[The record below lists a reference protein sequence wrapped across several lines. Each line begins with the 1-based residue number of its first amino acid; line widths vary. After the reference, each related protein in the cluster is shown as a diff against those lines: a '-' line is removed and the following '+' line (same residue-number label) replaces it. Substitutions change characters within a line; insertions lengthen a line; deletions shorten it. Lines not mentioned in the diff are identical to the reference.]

1 MNIRL
6 VEYESTDARQVTALW
21 RSSFQAAMGLP
32 AAAFAD
38 GFDEHAR
45 FINDQVAV
53 ENQLFLMKADG
64 SDQVLA
70 FMAING
76 DWINHLYVH
85 VDFQDQGLGTRLLN
99 LAKDSSS
106 GQLGLYTFRANKKAR
121 LFYERHGFTIRARGI
136 AELADNP
143 WANEI
148 SQLEDIEYHW
158 QR

>member
-1 MNIRL
+1 
-6 VEYESTDARQVTALW
+6 
-21 RSSFQAAMGLP
+21 MGLS
-32 AAAFAD
+32 AADFAD

-45 FINDQVAV
+45 FLNDQVAA
-53 ENQLFLMKADG
+53 ENQLFLMKAEG
-64 SDQVLA
+64 TDQVLA

-85 VDFQDQGLGTRLLN
+85 IDFQNQGLGTRLLN
-99 LAKDSSS
+99 LAKESSS
-106 GQLGLYTFRANKKAR
+106 GQLSLYTFRANKTAR
-121 LFYERHGFTIRARGI
+121 RFYEQHGFTIRARGF

-143 WANEI
+143 WAKDS